1 MRKKPGPSPTL
12 NTCDLRPVLPP
23 NMKKKPGPKPDPE
36 YGYRERLKGYS
47 RGPTVSAKTNRILT
61 VWRDVYSLPVGRII
75 DALMDFAC
83 ERPDFQISLKG
94 QRRRRR
100 EPL

>member
-1 MRKKPGPSPTL
+1 MRKKS
-12 NTCDLRPVLPP
+12 
-23 NMKKKPGPKPDPE
+23 GPKPDPE

-61 VWRDVYSLPVGRII
+61 VWRDVYSLPVGRIM

-83 ERPDFQISLKG
+83 ERMDFRIPLKG
-94 QRRRRR
+94 KRRRSSNV
-100 EPL
+100 EHSDAVAAISASFTGEFDFMVNP